1 MPEPMPGPADGPAVD
16 MRRLRADMDRRRRQ
30 AGLSW
35 NQLALRAGLAPSVFT
50 RLNDGHTIT
59 LESFARVCSSLGLE
73 PGDYMPGTRTDYK
86 EHTMQEETYQT
97 ALAAN
102 DWHQPCRFTMGDVR
116 LRRAQPVPEETRY
129 RLIAV
134 LPAGEGRAGDITL
147 GAISAA
153 DGRPGAAAGY
163 TWRLTDAPR
172 LEGAHGR
179 TGDEQQVR
187 QALLDAIAA
196 YWAADRFD
204 GHDPEAMTNRVALRA
219 SLSDEHAASPGWWH
233 TDARQAVKDAMDL
246 VWAVNRAYA
255 HDGRVHARIND
266 GPAMAR
272 SNEGTRGVE
281 TIIETPGTTIVVS
294 DNLLTGEGTGICG
307 GNGSTAIDLYQGG
320 EHTGGYWVSSAAT
333 GERGWSMVTGQIDR
347 ALAGDDPWARLPER
361 PAPMPGIAQGV
372 IAATGDPWT
381 GLAAPPLPVPPMDGV
396 QAATQVPQPGIGMA
410 R

>member
-1 MPEPMPGPADGPAVD
+1 MPEPMPGPADGPGVD
-16 MRRLRADMDRRRRQ
+16 MRRLRADMDERRRQ

-50 RLNDGHTIT
+50 RLNGGHTIT
-59 LESFARVCSSLGLE
+59 LESFARVCASLGLD
-73 PGDYMPGTRTDYK
+73 PCDYMPGTRTDYK
-86 EHTMQEETYQT
+86 EHTMQEETYQA

-116 LRRAQPVPEETRY
+116 LRRARPGPEETRY

-153 DGRPGAAAGY
+153 DSQSTGAAGY

-179 TGDEQQVR
+179 TGDEQQAR
-187 QALLDAIAA
+187 EDLLDAIAV

-233 TDARQAVKDAMDL
+233 TDARRAVKDAMDL

-266 GPAMAR
+266 GPAMSR

-281 TIIETPGTTIVVS
+281 TIIETSGTTIVVS

-307 GNGSTAIDLYQGG
+307 GNGSTAIDLYRNG
-320 EHTGGYWVSSAAT
+320 EHAGGYWVSSAAT

-347 ALAGDDPWARLPER
+347 ALAGDDPWARMPEQ
-361 PAPMPGIAQGV
+361 PAPMPGTTHAETS
-372 IAATGDPWT
+372 ATGDPWT
-381 GLAAPPLPVPPMDGV
+381 GLATPPLPAPPMDGGQSTAQV
-396 QAATQVPQPGIGMA
+396 QRPGIGMA